1 MITNSNKTYQQL
13 LAEFNLP
20 DDFSFPQEL
29 PEELNTLL
37 NAAIVQADHG
47 FTLAPFKTN
56 YNAALTD
63 TAPAIIEDDA
73 NHFHV
78 DWYIEPPDSRQ
89 AFMLG
94 VKTIQ
99 LLAEKFVAAGYTGMR
114 FVFSFQT
121 PELGEAHAKAAGIH
135 EADDLYFISDRLSFY
150 KPDGSDIFPRPEA
163 YDPNEAVLW
172 IEI

>member
-1 MITNSNKTYQQL
+1 MIINNNKTYQHL

-20 DDFSFPQEL
+20 DDFSFPLEL

-37 NAAIVQADHG
+37 NAAIVQTDRG
-47 FTLAPFKTN
+47 YTLAPFETN
-56 YNAALTD
+56 DKAALTGA
-63 TAPAIIEDDA
+63 APAVIEDDA

-94 VKTIQ
+94 VKTIH
-99 LLAEKFVAAGYTGMR
+99 LLAQKFAAAGIAGMR

-121 PELGEAHAKAAGIH
+121 PELGEAQALAAGMH

-150 KPDGSDIFPRPEA
+150 KPDGSAIFPQPEA
-163 YDPNEAVLW
+163 YDPYEAVLW